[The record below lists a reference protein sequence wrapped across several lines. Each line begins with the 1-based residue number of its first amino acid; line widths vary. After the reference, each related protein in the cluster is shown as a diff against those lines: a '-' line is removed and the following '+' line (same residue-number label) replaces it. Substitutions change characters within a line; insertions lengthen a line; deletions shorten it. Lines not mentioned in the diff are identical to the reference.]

1 MAPNAEK
8 TTTKL
13 ETQNT
18 YTSDKSYI
26 EDTGSLKA
34 QLAWRKKLKDAMA
47 PEEYAFSARKRVLV
61 HYWLGIRTFAM
72 YFATAYLIWNYHDN
86 PLIWIP
92 AGFFQGQWLVN
103 MIFLNHECVHQ
114 LVWNKRDSALK
125 INIEYWTGR
134 AYCFL
139 PTISSTFFRAYHG
152 MHHHQFFQGTDDPK
166 STHFVP
172 KNRARSTRMKFW
184 GPGLVKVFT
193 DLRVQV
199 MPVLPKDVQKAAKLE
214 QMVNKTCHFLFM
226 VWCIYT
232 CGFSFWM
239 KIHFIPHL
247 FWFPVGFMINRCGQH
262 YSCNPKDSALQSTNC
277 IGNWFWDMCHLY
289 SEYHVEHHT
298 FAEVPAYNLKFQ
310 NSVLKENVYKKIDLP
325 QFTFFNLCWGWV
337 VQNRKVYTVWYDLAT
352 PYDK

>member
-18 YTSDKSYI
+18 YTSDKSYT

-193 DLRVQV
+193 DLRVEV

-262 YSCNPKDSALQSTNC
+262 Y
-277 IGNWFWDMCHLY
+277 
-289 SEYHVEHHT
+289 
-298 FAEVPAYNLKFQ
+298 
-310 NSVLKENVYKKIDLP
+310 
-325 QFTFFNLCWGWV
+325 
-337 VQNRKVYTVWYDLAT
+337 RKY
-352 PYDK
+352 

>member
-1 MAPNAEK
+1 
-8 TTTKL
+8 
-13 ETQNT
+13 
-18 YTSDKSYI
+18 
-26 EDTGSLKA
+26 
-34 QLAWRKKLKDAMA
+34 MA

-193 DLRVQV
+193 DLRVEV

-262 YSCNPKDSALQSTNC
+262 YRKYWIQGTRTKKTNLTVFYKPHFFPLNQQLSFHSCNPKDSALQSTNC